1 MCSTRSSKFRCR
13 IFRIT
18 YSMYSA
24 REMSQIY
31 SPLRRLGQLARS
43 ARSQLLLTN
52 ITDFLH
58 TFTGCRGTSTS
69 SRGTSSSTSV
79 CCFTSS
85 IICCYKGTSHIIWSC
100 RDAHSIVLVCRDINS
115 IVLCLCEMTQVFR
128 QRRKREAKPDNTHA
142 IPITGWASS

>member
-1 MCSTRSSKFRCR
+1 
-13 IFRIT
+13 
-18 YSMYSA
+18 MYSA

-58 TFTGCRGTSTS
+58 TFRGTSTS

-79 CCFTSS
+79 CCFTSRN
-85 IICCYKGTSHIIWSC
+85 ICCYKGTSRIIWSC
-100 RDAHSIVLVCRDINS
+100 RGAHSIVLVCRDINS
-115 IVLCLCEMTQVFR
+115 IVLCLGEMTQVVR
-128 QRRKREAKPDNTHA
+128 QRRKREAKLDNTHA
-142 IPITGWASS
+142 IPITGCASS